1 MRSLENSGRAR
12 VRALRTVGQSGE
24 PSFQIQKDDSGDLEA
39 MAVEGCSGHDKNVMR
54 EWIRRLSTNACVQ
67 WAYVGLSL

>member
-1 MRSLENSGRAR
+1 VVSP
-12 VRALRTVGQSGE
+12 V
-24 PSFQIQKDDSGDLEA
+24 QIQKDDFGDLEA
-39 MAVEGCSGHDKNVMR
+39 MAVEGLGCSGHDKNVMR